1 MSTSEPQAS
10 RMADDSNNRQAQR
23 LETLKE
29 LVRKSAYDVP
39 SEEVAARII
48 GHAIGLDAPPAPSHT

>member
-48 GHAIGLDAPPAPSHT
+48 GHAIGLEARPTPSHT

>member
-1 MSTSEPQAS
+1 MTPSEAQAS
-10 RMADDSNNRQAQR
+10 PMTDDVKNRKRQH
-23 LETLKE
+23 LETLKD

-48 GHAIGLDAPPAPSHT
+48 GHAFGLPAPSNPTRT

>member
-1 MSTSEPQAS
+1 MTTSDTQAS
-10 RMADDSNNRQAQR
+10 RMTDDAKNGQKQR
-23 LETLKE
+23 LETLKD

-48 GHAIGLDAPPAPSHT
+48 GHAFGLQAPPSPSRT